1 MKSGE
6 SSDNNRA
13 FWKRFDAAAK
23 IFLWTFFSSP
33 LSNLILKLCGKGGFG
48 PYKACLNWEKW
59 AIINFSIQTNADI
72 SSNFLADSDK
82 FSRSDNL
89 ILIWRKNGERRR
101 VRNQNKSESENHS
114 KVQFRVTS
122 FIAKEKYLQL
132 FLEFKGYAQ
141 DARKV
146 DFSFWWPA
154 LRPKRL
160 GDNGTPFHQ
169 GSWLDVLNF
178 ALFSASQQ
186 QSIQKS
192 VASLGFWITKIGHI
206 GKNKKEVV
214 LRKNDDF

>member
-72 SSNFLADSDK
+72 SSNFLVDSDK

-89 ILIWRKNGERRR
+89 ILIWRKNGERR
-101 VRNQNKSESENHS
+101 VRNQNQKITPKSNFGLRALPQKRNTFNSFWNS
-114 KVQFRVTS
+114 KVTRKTRARS
-122 FIAKEKYLQL
+122 IYL
-132 FLEFKGYAQ
+132 FDG
-141 DARKV
+141 
-146 DFSFWWPA
+146 
-154 LRPKRL
+154 RL
-160 GDNGTPFHQ
+160 SGRN
-169 GSWLDVLNF
+169 V
-178 ALFSASQQ
+178 
-186 QSIQKS
+186 
-192 VASLGFWITKIGHI
+192 
-206 GKNKKEVV
+206 
-214 LRKNDDF
+214 